1 MALGLRQEL
10 RMLKNKFVAALV
22 LLLLSASACA
32 ELDIRITQGAEG
44 ALPIAIAPLVWSG
57 SGAKPEN
64 IAGIVRAD
72 LKRSGRFNALEQ
84 SQFAQPDV
92 TPGNIELYRWRQKA
106 IEYLVVGRM
115 SLDANGIYQ
124 IQFQL
129 FDTIKGRQL
138 AGYSI
143 PARQT
148 DLRMAAH
155 QISDLIYEAITGVR
169 GAFNTRIVYVTS
181 ASGGGKKQYIMQVA
195 DSDGYNARSILNSP
209 QPLMSPDW
217 SPDGRRI
224 AVVSFEKNRAHVYI
238 QDVLTGQRR
247 VVSNFKGINGAPV
260 WSPDGQKLALT
271 LSKTGTAQI
280 YVMDVNSGQL
290 RQVTRGRFI
299 STEPAWMPDG
309 QSLVYTS
316 NRNGKPQVYQ
326 ISVNGGEP
334 RRLTFEGSYNT
345 APAVSPDG
353 KKIAMING
361 DNNRFRVAVLDLET
375 RETRVITNGRLD
387 ESPSFA
393 PNGDMI
399 IYATVEGN
407 RGVLAAV
414 SDDGRIRQTLV
425 LKSGEVRE
433 PDWSPFLN

>member
-1 MALGLRQEL
+1 
-10 RMLKNKFVAALV
+10 MLKNQIIASLFLLV
-22 LLLLSASACA
+22 FSVSAWA

-44 ALPIAIAPLVWSG
+44 ALPIAIAPLEWSG
-57 SGAKPEN
+57 AGARPEN
-64 IAGIVRAD
+64 ISGIVRAD

-92 TPGNIELYRWRQKA
+92 TPGNIELYRWRQKS
-106 IEYLVVGRM
+106 IDYLVVGRI
-115 SLDANGIYQ
+115 SPDASGAYQ

-143 PARQT
+143 PAKQR

-155 QISDLIYEAITGVR
+155 QISDLIYEAVLGVR
-169 GAFNTRIVYVTS
+169 GAFNTRIAYITNQHR
-181 ASGGGKKQYIMQVA
+181 GGKKHYIMQVA
-195 DSDGYNARSILNSP
+195 DSDGYNARTILDSP

-217 SPDGRRI
+217 SPDGRHI
-224 AVVSFEKNRAHVYI
+224 AVVSFEKNRAHIYV

-247 VVSNFKGINGAPV
+247 VVSAFRGINGAPA

-271 LSKTGTAQI
+271 LSKSGTAQI
-280 YVMDVNSGQL
+280 YVMDVNGGQL
-290 RQVTRGRFI
+290 TQLTHGRFI
-299 STEPAWMPDG
+299 NTEPAWMPDG
-309 QSLVYTS
+309 QSIVFTS
-316 NRNGKPQVYQ
+316 NRNGKPQIYQ
-326 ISVNGGEP
+326 VPASGGSA

-361 DNNRFRVAVLDLET
+361 DNNRFRVAVLDLES

-399 IYATVEGN
+399 IYATVEGR